1 MTHRAALF
9 DMDGTLVDSTA
20 AVEVVW
26 TELADRYGLDA
37 AEILSVAHGVRAVD
51 TMRRF
56 VPEDEVAEAVAILE
70 ERELGMMDGVVEVP
84 GAIEHLRAL
93 GIPYAIVTSAAPALA
108 HARLAA
114 AGIPLPEVLITAVDV
129 TQGKPS
135 PEGYLLAAQ
144 RLGVPIVDCVVYEDA
159 EAGILAGLAAGA
171 DVVVVGTWESETTRG
186 LERIADYR

>member
-37 AEILSVAHGVRAVD
+37 AEILSVAHGVRAID

-56 VPEDEVAEAVAILE
+56 VPHDEVAEAVALLE

-84 GAIEHLRAL
+84 GAIDYLRAL
-93 GIPYAIVTSAAPALA
+93 DIPYAIVTSAAPALA

-144 RLGVPIVDCVVYEDA
+144 RLGVPIVDCVVFEDA

-171 DVVVVGTWESETTRG
+171 DVVVVGGWESETTRG